1 MQYPGKPHV
10 LVLGGNFAGLTT
22 ARFIRE
28 QCGDDVDLTVIDRKP
43 YLLFVPNIPI
53 EVFANR
59 NPQNTMHM
67 PIEHVLHDDGIDFI
81 QAEVKAI
88 DVETSLVDY
97 VSLERP
103 GSPIEHITYDY
114 LVVAL
119 GARLAYDKIE
129 GFGEYGFTL
138 SDTYHGNRLRNYLH
152 GGGYKGGSIA
162 IGSAR
167 FHQGTKG
174 KPNWLPIALAAC
186 EGPSL
191 EIALSLGAWLEDHAS
206 GGPNKITLFTPAPV
220 IAEDAGEEIGAKF
233 LKMAG
238 DMGYHYVNKTED
250 IKCLTADGIEFTN
263 GKSLEAEIKIVLP
276 DWQPHLFM
284 KDLPIVDEEGFVI
297 TDLTMRNPQ
306 YPRIFAAGD
315 AAALTVPKL
324 GTLGDMQA
332 RIVALQIAKDLG
344 KVSAEKADKPFR
356 PELICMGDMGR
367 DKAFYIHSNVW
378 YGGKTSIF
386 KMGHTIFALKLAFKE
401 MYYLTGGKPSRW
413 GLPLTELLTEHLL

>member
-1 MQYPGKPHV
+1 MNYPGKPHV

-28 QCGDDVDLTVIDRKP
+28 QCGEDVNLTVIDRKP
-43 YLLFVPNIPI
+43 YLLFIPNIPI

-59 NPQNTMHM
+59 NPQNTLHM
-67 PIEHVLHDDGIDFI
+67 PIEHVLHADGIDFI

-88 DVETSLVDY
+88 DVESSLVDY
-97 VSLERP
+97 VSMERP
-103 GSPIEHITYDY
+103 GAPIEHIKYDY

-129 GFGEYGFTL
+129 GFGEYGSTL
-138 SDTYHGNRLRNYLH
+138 SDTYHGNRLRHYLH
-152 GGGYKGGSIA
+152 GDGYKGGPIV
-162 IGSAR
+162 IGSSR

-174 KPNWLPIALAAC
+174 KPDWLPIAMAAC
-186 EGPSL
+186 EGPPL
-191 EIALSLGAWLEDHAS
+191 EIALSLGAWLEDHAR
-206 GGPNKITLFTPAPV
+206 GGPDNITLFTPGSV
-220 IAEDAGEEIGAKF
+220 IAEDAGEEIVAKF
-233 LKMAG
+233 LGMAEN
-238 DMGYHYVNKTED
+238 MGYHYVNKTED
-250 IKCLTADGIEFTN
+250 IKRLTADGIEFAN

-276 DWQPHLFM
+276 DWQPHSFM
-284 KDLPIVDEEGFVI
+284 KSLPIVDEEGFVI
-297 TDLTMRNPQ
+297 TDLTMRNPD

-344 KVSAEKADKPFR
+344 KVSPEKADEPFR
-356 PELICMGDMGR
+356 PEVICMGDMGR
-367 DKAFYIHSNVW
+367 NKAFYIHSDVW
-378 YGGKTSIF
+378 YGGKTSIM
-386 KMGHTIFALKLAFKE
+386 KMGYGIFALKLAFKE
-401 MYYLTGGKPSRW
+401 MYYRTGGKPSRW

>member
-1 MQYPGKPHV
+1 MLYPGKPHV
-10 LVLGGNFAGLTT
+10 LVLGGNFAGLTS
-22 ARFIRE
+22 ARLIRE
-28 QCGDDVDLTVIDRKP
+28 QCGKDVDITVIDLKP

-59 NPQNTMHM
+59 NPQTSLHM
-67 PIEHVLHDDGIDFI
+67 PIEHILHDDGIDFI

-97 VSLERP
+97 VSMERP
-103 GSPIEHITYDY
+103 GSPIEHIKYDY

-129 GFGEYGFTL
+129 GFGEFGFTL

-152 GGGYKGGSIA
+152 GGGYKGGPIV

-174 KPNWLPIALAAC
+174 KPNWLPTALAAC
-186 EGPSL
+186 EGPPL
-191 EIALSLGAWLEDHAS
+191 EIALSLGAWLEDHAQ
-206 GGPNKITLFTPAPV
+206 GGPNKITLFTPATA
-220 IAEDAGEEIGAKF
+220 IAEDAGEVIVAKF
-233 LKMAG
+233 LEIAG
-238 DMGYHYVNKTED
+238 NMGYHYVNKTED
-250 IKCLTADGIEFTN
+250 IKRLTADGIEFTN

-276 DWQPHLFM
+276 DWQPHSFM

-297 TDLTMRNPQ
+297 TDLTMRNPD

-332 RIVALQIAKDLG
+332 RIVALQIAKDLR
-344 KVSAEKADKPFR
+344 KVSAEKADVPFR
-356 PELICMGDMGR
+356 PEVICMGDMGR
-367 DKAFYIHSNVW
+367 NKAFYIHSDVW
-378 YGGKTSIF
+378 YGGKTSIM
-386 KMGHTIFALKLAFKE
+386 KMGHTIFALKLGFKE
-401 MYYLTGGKPSRW
+401 MYYRTGGKPSRW

>member
-1 MQYPGKPHV
+1 MQYLGKPHV
-10 LVLGGNFAGLTT
+10 LILGGNFAGLTT

-28 QCGDDVDLTVIDRKP
+28 QCGDDVEITVIDRKP

-59 NPQNTMHM
+59 NPQNTLHM
-67 PIEHVLHDDGIDFI
+67 PIEHVLLGDGIDFI

-97 VSLERP
+97 VSVERP
-103 GSPIEHITYDY
+103 GSPVEHIKYDY

-119 GARLAYDKIE
+119 GTRLAYDKIE
-129 GFGEYGFTL
+129 GFGEHGFTL

-152 GGGYKGGSIA
+152 GGRYKGGPIV

-174 KPNWLPIALAAC
+174 KPDWLPTALAAC
-186 EGPSL
+186 EGPPL
-191 EIALSLGAWLEDHAS
+191 EIGLSLGSWLEDHKL

-220 IAEDAGEEIGAKF
+220 IAEDAGEEIVAKF
-233 LKMAG
+233 LAMAG
-238 DMGYHYVNKTED
+238 NMGYNYVNNTED
-250 IKCLTADGIEFTN
+250 IKQLTANGIEFTN
-263 GKSLEAEIKIVLP
+263 GTSLEAEVKIVLP
-276 DWQPHLFM
+276 DWQPHSFM

-297 TDLTMRNPQ
+297 TDLTMRNPD

-324 GTLGDMQA
+324 GTLGDLQA

-344 KVSAEKADKPFR
+344 KVSAAKADEPFKPAV
-356 PELICMGDMGR
+356 ICMGDMGR
-367 DKAFYIHSNVW
+367 DKAFYIHSDVW
-378 YGGKTSIF
+378 YGGKTSIM
-386 KMGHTIFALKLAFKE
+386 KMGHMIFALKLAFKE
-401 MYYLTGGKPSRW
+401 MYYRTGGKPSRW
-413 GLPLTELLTEHLL
+413 GLPLTELLIEHLS

>member
-1 MQYPGKPHV
+1 MQYPSKPHV

-28 QCGDDVDLTVIDRKP
+28 QCGDKVDLTVIDRKP

-59 NPQNTMHM
+59 NPQHTMHM
-67 PIEHVLHDDGIDFI
+67 PIEHILQDDGIEFI

-97 VSLERP
+97 VSMERP
-103 GSPIEHITYDY
+103 GAPLEHIRYDY

-138 SDTYHGNRLRNYLH
+138 SDTYHANRLRRYLY
-152 GGGYKGGSIA
+152 GGGYKGGPIV
-162 IGSAR
+162 IGSSR

-174 KPNWLPIALAAC
+174 KPNWLPTALAAC
-186 EGPSL
+186 EGPPL
-191 EIALSLGAWLEDHAS
+191 EIGLSLGAWLEEHGQ
-206 GGPNKITLFTPAPV
+206 GGPDKITLFTPGPV
-220 IAEDAGEEIGAKF
+220 MAEDAGDEIVTKLLG
-233 LKMAG
+233 MAG
-238 DMGYHYVNKTED
+238 KMGYHYLNNTED
-250 IKCLTADGIEFTN
+250 IKRLTADGIEFAN
-263 GKSLEAEIKIVLP
+263 GKSLEAEIKLVLP
-276 DWQPHLFM
+276 DWQPHSFM

-297 TDLTMRNPQ
+297 TDLTMRNPD
-306 YPRIFAAGD
+306 YPRIFAVGD

-332 RIVALQIAKDLG
+332 RIVALQIGKDLG
-344 KVSAEKADKPFR
+344 KVSAEKADEPFR
-356 PELICMGDMGR
+356 PAVICMGDMGR
-367 DKAFYIHSNVW
+367 DKAFYIHSDVW
-378 YGGKTSIF
+378 YGGKTSVI
-386 KMGHTIFALKLAFKE
+386 KMGHMIFALKLAFKE
-401 MYYLTGGKPSRW
+401 MYYRTGGKPSHW
-413 GLPLTELLTEHLL
+413 GLPLSELLVEHLL

>member
-28 QCGDDVDLTVIDRKP
+28 QCGEDVNITVIDRKP
-43 YLLFVPNIPI
+43 YLLFIPNIPI

-67 PIEHVLHDDGIDFI
+67 PIEHILHDDRISFI

-88 DVETSLVDY
+88 DVERSLVDI
-97 VSLERP
+97 VSMERP
-103 GSPIEHITYDY
+103 GAPIEHIKYDY

-138 SDTYHGNRLRNYLH
+138 SDTYHGNRLRHYLH
-152 GGGYKGGSIA
+152 GGGYKGGPIV
-162 IGSAR
+162 IGSSR

-174 KPNWLPIALAAC
+174 KPDWLPNAMAAC
-186 EGPSL
+186 EGPPL
-191 EIALSLGAWLEDHAS
+191 EIALSLGAWLEDHAQ
-206 GGPNKITLFTPAPV
+206 GGPDKITLFTPGQV
-220 IAEDAGEEIGAKF
+220 IAEDAGEEIVTKF
-233 LKMAG
+233 LEMAG
-238 DMGYHYVNKTED
+238 NMGYHYVNKTQD
-250 IKCLTADGIEFTN
+250 IKRLTADGIEFAN
-263 GKSLEAEIKIVLP
+263 GQSLEAEIKIVLP
-276 DWQPHLFM
+276 DWKPHSFM

-297 TDLTMRNPQ
+297 TDLTMRNPD

-344 KVSAEKADKPFR
+344 KVSAEKANRPFR
-356 PELICMGDMGR
+356 PEVVCMGDMGR
-367 DKAFYIHSNVW
+367 DKAFYIHSDVW
-378 YGGKTSIF
+378 YGGKTSIM
-386 KMGHTIFALKLAFKE
+386 KMGHVIFALKLAFKE
-401 MYYLTGGKPSRW
+401 MYYRTGGKPSRW

>member
-1 MQYPGKPHV
+1 MQYQGKPHV

-28 QCGDDVDLTVIDRKP
+28 QCGDDVNITLIDRKP

-59 NPQNTMHM
+59 NPQNTLHM

-81 QAEVKAI
+81 QAEVKAL
-88 DVETSLVDY
+88 DVESSLVDY
-97 VSLERP
+97 VSMERP
-103 GSPIEHITYDY
+103 GAPLEHIHYDY

-129 GFGEYGFTL
+129 GFGEYGSTL
-138 SDTYHGNRLRNYLH
+138 SDTYHGNHLRRYLH
-152 GGGYKGGSIA
+152 EGSYKGWPIV
-162 IGSAR
+162 IGSSR

-174 KPNWLPIALAAC
+174 KPDWLPNAMAAC
-186 EGPSL
+186 EGPPL
-191 EIALSLGAWLEDHAS
+191 EIALSLGAWLEDHAQ
-206 GGPNKITLFTPAPV
+206 GGPDKITLFTPGPV
-220 IAEDAGEEIGAKF
+220 IAEDAGEEIVAKF
-233 LKMAG
+233 LGMAG
-238 DMGYHYVNKTED
+238 NMGYHYVNKTED
-250 IKCLTADGIEFTN
+250 IKRLTADGIEFAN

-276 DWQPHLFM
+276 DWQSHSFM

-297 TDLTMRNPQ
+297 TDLTMRNPD

-344 KVSAEKADKPFR
+344 KVSAEKADEPFR
-356 PELICMGDMGR
+356 PEVICMGDMGR
-367 DKAFYIHSNVW
+367 NKAFYIHSDVW
-378 YGGKTSIF
+378 YGGKTSIM
-386 KMGHTIFALKLAFKE
+386 KMGYMIFALKLAFKE
-401 MYYLTGGKPSRW
+401 MYYRTGGKPSRW

>member
-1 MQYPGKPHV
+1 MQYFGKPHV

-28 QCGDDVDLTVIDRKP
+28 QCGEDVNITVIDRKP

-59 NPQNTMHM
+59 NPQKTLHM
-67 PIEHVLHDDGIDFI
+67 PIEHVLLDDGIDFI

-97 VSLERP
+97 VAEERL
-103 GSPIEHITYDY
+103 GSPVEHIKYDY

-129 GFGEYGFTL
+129 GFGEYGSTL
-138 SDTYHGNRLRNYLH
+138 SDTFHGNRLRRYLH
-152 GGGYKGGSIA
+152 EGSYKGGPIV
-162 IGSAR
+162 IGSSR

-174 KPNWLPIALAAC
+174 KPDWLPTALAAC
-186 EGPSL
+186 EGPPL
-191 EIALSLGAWLEDHAS
+191 EIGLSLGTWLEDHKL
-206 GGPNKITLFTPAPV
+206 GGPNKITLFTPGPV
-220 IAEDAGEEIGAKF
+220 IAEDAGEEIIAKF
-233 LKMAG
+233 LEMAG
-238 DMGYHYVNKTED
+238 NMGYNYVNKTED
-250 IKCLTADGIEFTN
+250 IKRLTADGIEFTN

-276 DWQPHLFM
+276 DWQAHSFM

-297 TDLTMRNPQ
+297 TDLTMRNPD

-324 GTLGDMQA
+324 GTLGDLQA
-332 RIVALQIAKDLG
+332 RIIALQIAKDLG
-344 KVSAEKADKPFR
+344 KVSAEKADEPFR
-356 PELICMGDMGR
+356 PAVICMGDMGR
-367 DKAFYIHSNVW
+367 DKAFYIHSDVW
-378 YGGKTSIF
+378 YGGKTSVM
-386 KMGHTIFALKLAFKE
+386 KMGHMIFALKLAFKE
-401 MYYLTGGKPSRW
+401 MYYRTGGKPSRW
-413 GLPLTELLTEHLL
+413 GLPLTELFIEHLL

>member
-1 MQYPGKPHV
+1 MQILGKPHV

-28 QCGDDVDLTVIDRKP
+28 QCGEDVNITVVDRKP

-59 NPQNTMHM
+59 NPQNTLHM
-67 PIEHVLHDDGIDFI
+67 PIERVLLDDGIDFI

-88 DVETSLVDY
+88 DVETSLVDFAS
-97 VSLERP
+97 VERP
-103 GSPIEHITYDY
+103 GSPVEHIKYDY

-129 GFGEYGFTL
+129 GFGDYGSTL

-152 GGGYKGGSIA
+152 GGSYKGGPIV
-162 IGSAR
+162 IGSSR

-174 KPNWLPIALAAC
+174 KPDWLPTALAAC
-186 EGPSL
+186 EGPPL
-191 EIALSLGAWLEDHAS
+191 EIGLSLGTWLEDHKL
-206 GGPNKITLFTPAPV
+206 GGPNKITLFTPAPL
-220 IAEDAGEEIGAKF
+220 IAEDAGEEIVAKF
-233 LKMAG
+233 LEMAG
-238 DMGYHYVNKTED
+238 TMGYNYVNKTED
-250 IKCLTADGIEFTN
+250 IKRLTADGIEFTN

-276 DWQPHLFM
+276 DWKPHSFM
-284 KDLPIVDEEGFVI
+284 KNLPIVDEEGFVI
-297 TDLTMRNPQ
+297 TDLTMRNPD

-344 KVSAEKADKPFR
+344 KVPAEKADEPFR
-356 PELICMGDMGR
+356 PTVICMGDMGR
-367 DKAFYIHSNVW
+367 DKAFYIHSDVW
-378 YGGKTSIF
+378 YGGKTSIM
-386 KMGHTIFALKLAFKE
+386 KMGHMIFALKLAFKE
-401 MYYLTGGKPSRW
+401 MYYRTGGKPSGW
-413 GLPLTELLTEHLL
+413 GLPLTELLIEKLS

>member
-1 MQYPGKPHV
+1 MQYSGKPRI
-10 LVLGGNFAGLTT
+10 LILGGNFAGLTT

-28 QCGDDVDLTVIDRKP
+28 QCGKDVNITVIDRKP

-59 NPQNTMHM
+59 NPQNALHM
-67 PIEHVLHDDGIDFI
+67 PIEHVLFDDGIDFI

-88 DVETSLVDY
+88 DVETSQVEY
-97 VSLERP
+97 VSVERP
-103 GSPIEHITYDY
+103 GSSLEHIEYDY

-129 GFGEYGFTL
+129 GFGEYGSTL
-138 SDTYHGNRLRNYLH
+138 SDTYYGNRLRRYLH
-152 GGGYKGGSIA
+152 EGGYKGGPIV
-162 IGSAR
+162 IGSSR

-174 KPNWLPIALAAC
+174 KPDWLPNALAAC
-186 EGPSL
+186 EGPPL
-191 EIALSLGAWLEDHAS
+191 EIGLSLGAWLEDHKL

-220 IAEDAGEEIGAKF
+220 IAEDAGEEIVAKF
-233 LKMAG
+233 LEMAG
-238 DMGYHYVNKTED
+238 NMGYNYVNKTED
-250 IKCLTADGIEFTN
+250 IKRLTADGIEFTN

-276 DWQPHLFM
+276 DWQPHSFM

-297 TDLTMRNPQ
+297 TDLTMRNPD

-344 KVSAEKADKPFR
+344 KVSAEKADEPFR
-356 PELICMGDMGR
+356 PTVICMGDMGR
-367 DKAFYIHSNVW
+367 DKGFYIHSDVW
-378 YGGKTSIF
+378 YGGKTSIM
-386 KMGHTIFALKLAFKE
+386 KMGHMIFALKLAFKE
-401 MYYLTGGKPSRW
+401 MYYRTGGKPSRW
-413 GLPLTELLTEHLL
+413 GLPLTELLIEHLT